1 MADFHV
7 NEDGSKLQKLTP
19 QQVAN
24 RLAAYNADGSFE
36 ADLGA
41 LWRDAGGVLGPVIEE
56 HAGEELAGAFRERC
70 TGAVDTAW
78 SHGIAA
84 YGTELYRRRRSVPAG
99 IQLRSRLTPQQT
111 RTPGDH
117 FPHPHPAPGRPPPT

>member
-56 HAGEELAGAFRERC
+56 HAGEELAGAVRERC
-70 TGAVDTAW
+70 TGALATDW
-78 SHGIAA
+78 IPGIAA
-84 YGTELYRRRRSVPAG
+84 YGIEPQRRRRPGPAV
-99 IQLRSRLTPQQT
+99 IHLRAAPTPET
-111 RTPGDH
+111 RRGLGAAVSHATPAARRA
-117 FPHPHPAPGRPPPT
+117 AP

>member
-41 LWRDAGGVLGPVIEE
+41 LWRDAGGVLGPVIAEP
-56 HAGEELAGAFRERC
+56 AGEELAGAFRERR
-70 TGAVDTAW
+70 TRAVDTDW
-78 SHGIAA
+78 IHGIAA
-84 YGTELYRRRRSVPAG
+84 PGVELSRRPHRHPTVLNPRATNTPAK
-99 IQLRSRLTPQQT
+99 T
-111 RTPGDH
+111 RTRG
-117 FPHPHPAPGRPPPT
+117 PHSPH

>member
-56 HAGEELAGAFRERC
+56 HAGEALAGAFRERC
-70 TGAVDTAW
+70 TGAADTDW
-78 SHGIAA
+78 IHGIA
-84 YGTELYRRRRSVPAG
+84 TYRIERSRRGAQVPAVNNLLG
-99 IQLRSRLTPQQT
+99 
-111 RTPGDH
+111 
-117 FPHPHPAPGRPPPT
+117 

>member
-1 MADFHV
+1 MIRLPPRSTRTDTLFPYTTLFRSFHV

-70 TGAVDTAW
+70 TGDRKST
-78 SHGIAA
+78 
-84 YGTELYRRRRSVPAG
+84 
-99 IQLRSRLTPQQT
+99 RLNSNQ
-111 RTPGDH
+111 
-117 FPHPHPAPGRPPPT
+117 

>member
-41 LWRDAGGVLGPVIEE
+41 LWRDAAGLLGPVIEE
-56 HAGEELAGAFRERC
+56 HTGEKVAGAFLERSN
-70 TGAVDTAW
+70 GAVDTDW
-78 SHGIAA
+78 IHEKAA
-84 YGTELYRRRRSVPAG
+84 YAVQIYNRRRSVTQVIKHKAGTTAG
-99 IQLRSRLTPQQT
+99 IIGEVDTPFNT
-111 RTPGDH
+111 RN
-117 FPHPHPAPGRPPPT
+117 A